1 MNEAARRKRN
11 TEKLVEL
18 YPAFRARIAALIQ
31 VLEGHGIRPRIQEAW
46 RSPADQLVAFETGHS
61 KLKYGF
67 HNVTGAGGSRESLA
81 VDLLDDDSPLNPSVG
96 YLLQVASAAAA
107 QGLKTGIRWGLPP
120 ALAAAVD
127 SAIAAKDWTR
137 PVKVGWDPTHVE
149 PVGLTASEAKVG
161 KRPL

>member
-1 MNEAARRKRN
+1 MNETARRQRN
-11 TEKLVEL
+11 TEKLGEL
-18 YPAFRARIAALIQ
+18 YPAFRSRIAALIQ
-31 VLEGHGIRPRIQEAW
+31 DLEGSGIRPRIQEAW

-96 YLLQVASAAAA
+96 YLLQVASAAGA
-107 QGLKTGIRWGLPP
+107 QGLMTGIRWGLPN

-127 SAIAAKDWTR
+127 AALAAKDWKR
-137 PVKVGWDPTHVE
+137 PVKVGWDPTHVQ
-149 PVGLTASEAKVG
+149 PVGLTASEARAG
-161 KRPL
+161 KRPS